1 MSDRWIANKFGL
13 FDFWYY
19 DEEEFELSNG
29 KIIFRGTNGSGK
41 SVTTQSFIPLLLD
54 GDKRPNRLDPFGTS
68 ARKIENY
75 LLLNEEEN
83 DKIAYLY
90 MEFVKPSSNT
100 YLTIGIGFR
109 ARRGKKLDCWHFILK
124 DGRRINKELK
134 LYKKREGKKFALTD
148 KEFKNALGEGNI
160 YTTSPKEY
168 MEKVNEHLFGYSDI
182 DSYKDL
188 LNLLIQVRS
197 PKLSKDFKPTVIY
210 EILKSSLSL
219 LSEDDLRTMSEAMD
233 NMDSLNNNLE
243 ELKKSRIDMDQLQF
257 DRAAICL
264 NLTDMRGISEQIS
277 ITLGDSVYIF
287 EPGMDNRGIANT
299 GVHAI
304 ANLSELKQNKKLPY
318 EIKIKLKGSQSL
330 NFIPLG
336 KTTRVDLKANWNTPS
351 FTGNYLPNNRNITEK
366 EFSAQW
372 QVLNLNRNY
381 SQVMV
386 DFNTSNI
393 KDIESSSFGVNFK
406 IPVEQYQQSMRSAKY
421 AILIILLTFGVIF
434 FTEIMNK
441 TRIHALQYL
450 LVGLALCLFYSLLL
464 SFSEHVGFNP
474 AYLLSS
480 ALTIILVGGYMFGIT
495 KKKKPSLIMSGLL
508 TILYIYIFVLI
519 QLETFA
525 LLAGSLGLFI
535 ILAIVMYFSKKI
547 DWFNE

>member
-1 MSDRWIANKFGL
+1 MDAFNENLNEQQAQQPMGCLHRFSKTIKVVIIGL
-13 FDFWYY
+13 
-19 DEEEFELSNG
+19 L
-29 KIIFRGTNGSGK
+29 I
-41 SVTTQSFIPLLLD
+41 LLLMI
-54 GDKRPNRLDPFGTS
+54 PMFM
-68 ARKIENY
+68 IENLISERGRTQEEAIDEVSEKWSLAQTITGPY
-75 LLLNEEEN
+75 LNLQYPVVTEN
-83 DKIAYLY
+83 NG
-90 MEFVKPSSNT
+90 E
-100 YLTIGIGFR
+100 
-109 ARRGKKLDCWHFILK
+109 KKVSI
-124 DGRRINKELK
+124 
-134 LYKKREGKKFALTD
+134 
-148 KEFKNALGEGNI
+148 
-160 YTTSPKEY
+160 
-168 MEKVNEHLFGYSDI
+168 
-182 DSYKDL
+182 KDL
-188 LNLLIQVRS
+188 ILFPDELMVNGQL
-197 PKLSKDFKPTVIY
+197 KT
-210 EILKSSLSL
+210 EILKRSIYEVNVYQSELTLKGSFSS
-219 LSEDDLRTMSEAMD
+219 
-233 NMDSLNNNLE
+233 E

-277 ITLGDSVYIF
+277 ITLGNSVYIF

-381 SQVMV
+381 SQVMA
-386 DFNTSNI
+386 DYNTSNI
-393 KDIESSSFGVNFK
+393 KDIENSSFGVNFK

-464 SFSEHVGFNP
+464 SFSEHIGFNP

-508 TILYIYIFVLI
+508 GILYLYIFVLI

-535 ILAIVMYFSKKI
+535 ILAMVMYFSKKI

>member
-1 MSDRWIANKFGL
+1 
-13 FDFWYY
+13 
-19 DEEEFELSNG
+19 
-29 KIIFRGTNGSGK
+29 
-41 SVTTQSFIPLLLD
+41 
-54 GDKRPNRLDPFGTS
+54 
-68 ARKIENY
+68 
-75 LLLNEEEN
+75 
-83 DKIAYLY
+83 
-90 MEFVKPSSNT
+90 ME
-100 YLTIGIGFR
+100 
-109 ARRGKKLDCWHFILK
+109 
-124 DGRRINKELK
+124 
-134 LYKKREGKKFALTD
+134 
-148 KEFKNALGEGNI
+148 
-160 YTTSPKEY
+160 
-168 MEKVNEHLFGYSDI
+168 
-182 DSYKDL
+182 
-188 LNLLIQVRS
+188 
-197 PKLSKDFKPTVIY
+197 
-210 EILKSSLSL
+210 
-219 LSEDDLRTMSEAMD
+219 
-233 NMDSLNNNLE
+233 
-243 ELKKSRIDMDQLQF
+243 QLQF

-287 EPGMDNRGIANT
+287 EPGMDNRGIDNT

-381 SQVMV
+381 SQVMA
-386 DFNTSNI
+386 DYNISNI
-393 KDIESSSFGVNFK
+393 KDIENSSFGVNFK

-508 TILYIYIFVLI
+508 AILYIYIFVLI

>member
-1 MSDRWIANKFGL
+1 MDAFNENSNEQQAQQPMGCLHRFSKTIKVVIIGL
-13 FDFWYY
+13 
-19 DEEEFELSNG
+19 L
-29 KIIFRGTNGSGK
+29 I
-41 SVTTQSFIPLLLD
+41 LLLMI
-54 GDKRPNRLDPFGTS
+54 PMFM
-68 ARKIENY
+68 IENLISERGRTQEEAIDEVSEKWSLAQTITGPY
-75 LLLNEEEN
+75 LNLQYPVVTEN
-83 DKIAYLY
+83 NGEKKI
-90 MEFVKPSSNT
+90 S
-100 YLTIGIGFR
+100 I
-109 ARRGKKLDCWHFILK
+109 
-124 DGRRINKELK
+124 
-134 LYKKREGKKFALTD
+134 
-148 KEFKNALGEGNI
+148 
-160 YTTSPKEY
+160 
-168 MEKVNEHLFGYSDI
+168 
-182 DSYKDL
+182 KDL
-188 LNLLIQVRS
+188 ILFPDELMVNGQL
-197 PKLSKDFKPTVIY
+197 KT
-210 EILKSSLSL
+210 EILKRSIYEVNVYQSELTLKGSFSS
-219 LSEDDLRTMSEAMD
+219 
-233 NMDSLNNNLE
+233 E

-287 EPGMDNRGIANT
+287 EPGMDNRGIDNT

-318 EIKIKLKGSQSL
+318 EIKIKLKGSQSF

-450 LVGLALCLFYSLLL
+450 LVGLALCLQPAPLLL
-464 SFSEHVGFNP
+464 RTRRFQPCLFVIFCTDYYTGRRIYVRNHQEKETVINHVRFVDYTLYLHLC
-474 AYLLSS
+474 AYP
-480 ALTIILVGGYMFGIT
+480 TGDFRIIGRQLRAVYHSGNSDVFFKENRLV
-495 KKKKPSLIMSGLL
+495 
-508 TILYIYIFVLI
+508 
-519 QLETFA
+519 
-525 LLAGSLGLFI
+525 
-535 ILAIVMYFSKKI
+535 
-547 DWFNE
+547 

>member
-1 MSDRWIANKFGL
+1 MDAFNENLNEQQVQQPMGCLHRFSKTIKVVIIGL
-13 FDFWYY
+13 
-19 DEEEFELSNG
+19 L
-29 KIIFRGTNGSGK
+29 I
-41 SVTTQSFIPLLLD
+41 LLLMI
-54 GDKRPNRLDPFGTS
+54 PMFM
-68 ARKIENY
+68 IEN
-75 LLLNEEEN
+75 LISERGRTQEEAIDEVSE
-83 DKIAYLY
+83 KWSLAQ
-90 MEFVKPSSNT
+90 
-100 YLTIGIGFR
+100 TITGP
-109 ARRGKKLDCWHFILK
+109 
-124 DGRRINKELK
+124 
-134 LYKKREGKKFALTD
+134 Y
-148 KEFKNALGEGNI
+148 
-160 YTTSPKEY
+160 
-168 MEKVNEHLFGYSDI
+168 
-182 DSYKDL
+182 
-188 LNLLIQVRS
+188 LNLQYPVVTENKGDNKATIKDQILIPDELMVNGQL
-197 PKLSKDFKPTVIY
+197 KT
-210 EILKSSLSL
+210 EILKRSIYEVNVYQSELTLKGSFSS
-219 LSEDDLRTMSEAMD
+219 
-233 NMDSLNNNLE
+233 E
-243 ELKKSRIDMDQLQF
+243 ELKKSRIDMEQLQF

-480 ALTIILVGGYMFGIT
+480 ALTIMLVGGYMFGIT

-508 TILYIYIFVLI
+508 AILYIYIFVLI

-535 ILAIVMYFSKKI
+535 ILTIVMYFSKKI

>member
-1 MSDRWIANKFGL
+1 MDGFNEKSTEQVQEQQPLGCLRRFSKTIKVIIIGGL
-13 FDFWYY
+13 IILLMIPMFMIEDLISERGRTQ
-19 DEEEFELSNG
+19 EEAINEVSEKWSLAQTITGPYLN
-29 KIIFRGTNGSGK
+29 IQYP
-41 SVTTQSFIPLLLD
+41 VTTENN
-54 GDKRPNRLDPFGTS
+54 GEK
-68 ARKIENY
+68 KIS
-75 LLLNEEEN
+75 
-83 DKIAYLY
+83 I
-90 MEFVKPSSNT
+90 
-100 YLTIGIGFR
+100 
-109 ARRGKKLDCWHFILK
+109 
-124 DGRRINKELK
+124 
-134 LYKKREGKKFALTD
+134 
-148 KEFKNALGEGNI
+148 
-160 YTTSPKEY
+160 
-168 MEKVNEHLFGYSDI
+168 
-182 DSYKDL
+182 KDL
-188 LNLLIQVRS
+188 FLFPNELLVNGQL
-197 PKLSKDFKPTVIY
+197 KT
-210 EILKSSLSL
+210 EILKRSIYEVNVYQ
-219 LSEDDLRTMSEAMD
+219 SELTLKGSF
-233 NMDSLNNNLE
+233 SPE
-243 ELKKSRIDMDQLQF
+243 ELIKSRVDMEQLQF

-277 ITLGDSVYIF
+277 IMLGDSVYVF
-287 EPGMDNRGIANT
+287 EPGMDKRGIGAT

-304 ANLSELKQNKKLPY
+304 TDLSDLKKSKKLPY
-318 EIKIKLKGSQSL
+318 EIKIKLKGSQSI

-351 FTGNYLPNNRNITEK
+351 FTGNYLPNNREITEK

-381 SQVMV
+381 SQVLV
-386 DFNTSNI
+386 NYNNTNI
-393 KDIESSSFGVNFK
+393 KDIENSSFGVNFK

-464 SFSEHVGFNP
+464 SFSEHIGFNP
-474 AYLLSS
+474 AYLLSA
-480 ALTIILVGGYMFGIT
+480 ALTIILVGGYMLGIT

-508 TILYIYIFVLI
+508 SVLYLYIFVLI

-535 ILAIVMYFSKKI
+535 ILAMVMYFSKKI

>member
-1 MSDRWIANKFGL
+1 MDAFNENSNEQQEQQPMGCLHRFSKTIKVVIIGL
-13 FDFWYY
+13 
-19 DEEEFELSNG
+19 L
-29 KIIFRGTNGSGK
+29 I
-41 SVTTQSFIPLLLD
+41 LLLMI
-54 GDKRPNRLDPFGTS
+54 PMFM
-68 ARKIENY
+68 IENLISERGRTQEEAIDEVSEKWSLAQTITGPY
-75 LLLNEEEN
+75 LNLQYPVVTEN
-83 DKIAYLY
+83 NG
-90 MEFVKPSSNT
+90 E
-100 YLTIGIGFR
+100 
-109 ARRGKKLDCWHFILK
+109 KKVSI
-124 DGRRINKELK
+124 
-134 LYKKREGKKFALTD
+134 
-148 KEFKNALGEGNI
+148 
-160 YTTSPKEY
+160 
-168 MEKVNEHLFGYSDI
+168 
-182 DSYKDL
+182 KDL
-188 LNLLIQVRS
+188 ILFPDELMVNGQL
-197 PKLSKDFKPTVIY
+197 KT
-210 EILKSSLSL
+210 EILKRSIYEVNVYQSELTLKGSFSS
-219 LSEDDLRTMSEAMD
+219 
-233 NMDSLNNNLE
+233 E
-243 ELKKSRIDMDQLQF
+243 ELKKSRIDMEQLQF

-304 ANLSELKQNKKLPY
+304 VNLSELKNKKLPY

-386 DFNTSNI
+386 DFNTPNI

-508 TILYIYIFVLI
+508 AILYIYIFVLI